1 MVFEKNKIVFIL
13 PYFGKFNSLF
23 PVWLKSCEWN
33 KDIDWL
39 IFSDNRISFKT
50 APNIR
55 FINISFSEIK
65 NLIEKT
71 VDLKIVLNKAYRLCN
86 FRPAHGDIFK
96 EYITNYDWW
105 GYCDCDLIWGK
116 LSDFISKMPDDC
128 FQFGRFGHCTFVPN
142 NDFSRKL
149 YKYSYAYKLVF
160 TTDDTLFFDEIGFRE
175 IASVNHLKIY
185 EEFPLGDFNPR
196 KKAFSP
202 VWNCGVSADVPTAQ
216 LFTADKEG
224 LTRWYLKD
232 GEVKSNPI
240 AYIHFLKRKM
250 NIFSNLNLDER
261 LLITPNSITNY
272 HDQITREMIA
282 DSANNGIYWDYWKN
296 GLTPKMILKK
306 IRARLD
312 ISHKRNMKAIH
323 DKIIMYNNKTH
334 CADSQ
339 PEASN
344 RKE

>member
-1 MVFEKNKIVFIL
+1 MVFGKNKIVFIL

-23 PVWLKSCEWN
+23 PLWLKSCEWN

-39 IFSDNRISFKT
+39 IFTDNHISFNT
-50 APNIR
+50 SPNIR
-55 FINISFSEIK
+55 FINISFSEMK

-71 VDLKIVLNKAYRLCN
+71 VDFKITLNKAYRLCS
-86 FRPAHGDIFK
+86 FKPAYGDIFK

-149 YKYSYAYKLVF
+149 YKYSDAYKLVF

-175 IASVNHLKIY
+175 IALVNHLKIY

-202 VWNCGVSADVPTAQ
+202 VWNCGESADVPTAQ

-232 GEVKSNPI
+232 GEIRSNQI

-250 NIFSNLNLDER
+250 NVADNLNLNGR
-261 LLITPNSITNY
+261 LLITPNNITNCN
-272 HDQITREMIA
+272 DKITKEMIV
-282 DSANNGIYWDYWKN
+282 DSANNGFYWDYWIN
-296 GLTPKMILKK
+296 GLKPKMVLKK
-306 IRARLD
+306 IRARLS
-312 ISHKRNMKAIH
+312 ISHRQDMKAINE
-323 DKIIMYNNKTH
+323 KIRRFYNTTEGKINQ
-334 CADSQ
+334 SS
-339 PEASN
+339 ES
-344 RKE
+344 